1 MVRSRKTL
9 TDTSIQLTIIKGRT
23 LFFLL
28 ILPLLA
34 MIEKDTSLA
43 FSHIDSSVHNDSAV
57 CDSLIKFAS
66 KYLKK
71 PYCYGSNPPKCFDCS
86 GFVNFVFGNFGKVVP
101 NSSGA
106 IALQGKF
113 ISFKNAV
120 AGDLIFFT
128 GRNSQSET
136 VGHVGIVT
144 EEKNGTINFI
154 HASVQAG
161 VIVSNTEEDYYKKR
175 LLFVKRV
182 KL

>member
-1 MVRSRKTL
+1 M
-9 TDTSIQLTIIKGRT
+9 
-23 LFFLL
+23 
-28 ILPLLA
+28 A
-34 MIEKDTSLA
+34 MIEKGKSPA
-43 FSHIDSSVHNDSAV
+43 FFHVDSAIQNDSTL
-57 CDSLIKFAS
+57 CDSMLKFAS
-66 KYLKK
+66 KYLNK

-106 IALQGKF
+106 IALHGKF
-113 ISFKNAV
+113 ISFKNASK
-120 AGDLIFFT
+120 GDLIFFT

-144 EEKNGTINFI
+144 ESKGGLIYFI

-161 VIVSNTEEDYYKKR
+161 VIVSNTGEEYYKKR
-175 LLFVKRV
+175 LMFVKRI

>member
-1 MVRSRKTL
+1 M
-9 TDTSIQLTIIKGRT
+9 
-23 LFFLL
+23 
-28 ILPLLA
+28 A
-34 MIEKDTSLA
+34 MIEKGKSPA
-43 FSHIDSSVHNDSAV
+43 FFHVDSTIQNDSAL
-57 CDSLIKFAS
+57 CDSMLKFAS

-106 IALQGKF
+106 IALHGKF
-113 ISFKNAV
+113 ISFKNASK
-120 AGDLIFFT
+120 GDLIFFT

-144 EEKNGTINFI
+144 ESKDGLIYFI

-161 VIVSNTEEDYYKKR
+161 VIVSNTGEEYYKKR
-175 LLFVKRV
+175 LMFVKRI

>member
-1 MVRSRKTL
+1 MVRTRKTP

-28 ILPLLA
+28 ILPMLA
-34 MIEKDTSLA
+34 MIEKDTSPA

-106 IALQGKF
+106 IALHGKF

-144 EEKNGTINFI
+144 EERGGTIYFI

>member
-1 MVRSRKTL
+1 MRSSRKFL
-9 TDTSIQLTIIKGRT
+9 
-23 LFFLL
+23 FLL
-28 ILPLLA
+28 VLPILA
-34 MIEKDTSLA
+34 MTKKGDSPA
-43 FSHIDSSVHNDSAV
+43 FLSNTASVINNDSV
-57 CDSLIKFAS
+57 LCDSMIKFAS
-66 KYLKK
+66 KYLHK
-71 PYCYGSNPPKCFDCS
+71 PYCYGSKPPKCFDCS
-86 GFVNFVFGNFGKVVP
+86 GFVNFVFGNFGTVVP

-106 IALQGKF
+106 IALNGKF

-144 EEKNGTINFI
+144 ERKDGKIYFI

-161 VIVSNTEEDYYKKR
+161 VIISNSEEEYYKKR
-175 LLFVKRV
+175 LMFVKRI

>member
-1 MVRSRKTL
+1 MILSDLKAATFWVLLGVFTL
-9 TDTSIQLTIIKGRT
+9 GSTK
-23 LFFLL
+23 
-28 ILPLLA
+28 P
-34 MIEKDTSLA
+34 EKVAVFHETA
-43 FSHIDSSVHNDSAV
+43 SSFHNDPQL
-57 CDSLIKFAS
+57 CDSVINFAS

-71 PYCYGSNPPKCFDCS
+71 PYCYGSKPPKCFDCS
-86 GFVNFVFGNFGKVVP
+86 GFVNFVFKNFGTTVP

-106 IALQGKF
+106 IAFEGKF

-144 EEKNGTINFI
+144 EQKEGIIFFI

-161 VIVSNTEEDYYKKR
+161 VIVSNTSEVYYNKR
-175 LLFVKRV
+175 LMFVKRV
-182 KL
+182 KLNSK